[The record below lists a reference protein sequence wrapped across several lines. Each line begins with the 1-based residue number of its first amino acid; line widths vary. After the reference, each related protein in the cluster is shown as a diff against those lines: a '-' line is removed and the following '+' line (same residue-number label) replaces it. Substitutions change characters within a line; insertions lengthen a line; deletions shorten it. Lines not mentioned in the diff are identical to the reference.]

1 MVKHTIKY
9 YTLEEIKDQILSRIN
24 DENCCHSRITRT
36 HENMFGTMVPR
47 AIGEDAPEGKFK
59 VMIPNERVLTFME
72 KE

>member
-1 MVKHTIKY
+1 MIKY
-9 YTLEEIKDQILSRIN
+9 YTLEELKDQILSRIN
-24 DENCCHSRITRT
+24 DKDCCHNRITRA